1 MKIIL
6 LAGGPGS
13 GKSTQ
18 GLALTAINKNFI
30 HLSLGETVRQLL
42 KDPSHLISKQYA
54 TSISQGHLLPDEII
68 QQILAEELAKPNY
81 KDKVVLLDGYPRTL
95 SQYEALNKIWGKPA
109 GIIHLDINEEM
120 LAVRMQSRNS
130 SRADDNDDA
139 IKQRLKFYQ
148 ENTKPVLEKIKK
160 ELGKDSIT
168 IATNDS
174 IHATSIFIYSQLQR
188 IKEIHPL
195 LEKDQVSLQKPISTS
210 IKPIGLSSLFMQ
222 WWHTGL
228 EYSSIKAVQT
238 QYQTQ
243 NFSFSIFNKQV
254 FYLETPEEIKKV
266 LTGKSHLGN
275 VYRHFS
281 QAAQL
286 KYDFVATD
294 SGDSHSY
301 QNNNQIN
308 VWKLIH
314 NAFGQVLKGDRQC
327 IEHLTDKHL
336 NNTFFAKKVF
346 ELDTTFD
353 DFFCG
358 FWAEYLFGQAI
369 SLESYQ
375 QNRNQLLTVM
385 RQCFYNNYYKSLD
398 PIGLTTWVYS
408 YSVNNLLT
416 EAKKTIQTFIKN
428 SSADS
433 MVKRFE
439 DALLRINEQ
448 EKLGLTK
455 DKIAE
460 ILNDCVFD
468 LIFEPDF
475 LENVMYEALAFAI
488 KENADLHDPAVR
500 EKVYQQGMNKGYL
513 FPIRS
518 RILDEAVTLNNDSIL
533 PAGSAVF
540 LDLKTAGLYH
550 STGARRCVGQTF
562 TYHFKEHFFKQLES
576 VEFKVKEVTEPF
588 ERQSGNENVPISSER
603 LKVSWHLKRDE
614 AMRHMPH
621 HTYKGNKFFD
631 VLSLQEN
638 VGLNQKITKQLSLKI
653 QHFVEKNKICWQDL
667 VIVSPEVRGIPIA
680 AQVADRLMLPL
691 FVIRKK
697 GNNKMAE
704 EFVQLQSFDKGYRD
718 KDTVELPNEK
728 IKILAGKK
736 IIFID
741 DGLASG
747 GSANACVQLLEK
759 QLDKECQ
766 PAKVVMILAA
776 LQHDYVKTTPKLSE
790 HRTVKTLF
798 DCRSKK
804 DSSEVDKINQIVEMK
819 YA

>member
-18 GLALTAINKNFI
+18 GLALTTINKNFI
-30 HLSLGETVRQLL
+30 HLSLGETVRQFL
-42 KDPSHLISKQYA
+42 KDPEHPISKQYA
-54 TSISQGHLLPDEII
+54 TCISQGHLLPDEVI

-81 KDKVVLLDGYPRTL
+81 KNKVVLLDGYPRTL
-95 SQYEALNKIWGKPA
+95 TQYEDFNKNWGKPA
-109 GIIHLDINEEM
+109 GLIYLDMNEDI
-120 LAVRMQSRNS
+120 LKVRMQSRTS
-130 SRADDNDDA
+130 SRSDDNDDA

-148 ENTKPVLEKIKK
+148 EKTKPLLEKIKK
-160 ELGKDSIT
+160 ELGKDSVT
-168 IATNDS
+168 ISTNGSVHAIS
-174 IHATSIFIYSQLQR
+174 ISIYSQLQR

-195 LEKDQVSLQKPISTS
+195 LQKEQVPLQKPILTS
-210 IKPIGLSSLFMQ
+210 IKPIGLSSLFTQ
-222 WWHTGL
+222 WRRTGL
-228 EYSSIKAVQT
+228 EYSSIKAVQAE
-238 QYQTQ
+238 YQTQ
-243 NFSFSIFNKQV
+243 NFSFSILNKQI

-266 LTGKSHLGN
+266 LEGKSHLGD

-286 KYDFVATD
+286 KSDFVATD

-301 QNNNQIN
+301 RNNNQIN

-314 NAFGQVLKGDRQC
+314 NAFRQVLKGDRQR
-327 IEHLTDKHL
+327 IEYLTDKHL
-336 NNTFFAKKVF
+336 NNTFFAKKTF

-353 DFFCG
+353 KFFCG
-358 FWAEYLFGQAI
+358 FWSEYLFGQAI

-398 PIGLTTWVYS
+398 PIGLTTWLYS
-408 YSVNNLLT
+408 HSVNNLLA
-416 EAKKTIQTFIKN
+416 EAKETIQSFIKA

-439 DALLRINEQ
+439 EALLRINEQ

-455 DKIAE
+455 VKITE

-475 LENVMYEALAFAI
+475 LENVMYEALAFAV
-488 KENADLHDPAVR
+488 KENADLHDFAIR
-500 EKVYQQGMNKGYL
+500 EKVYQQGINRGYL

-518 RILDEAVTLNNDSIL
+518 RILEEAITLSNGSTL
-533 PAGSAVF
+533 PSGSAVF

-550 STGARRCVGQTF
+550 SAGARRCVGQTF
-562 TYHFKEHFFKQLES
+562 TYYFKEYFFNQLES
-576 VEFKVKEVTEPF
+576 VEFKVKEVTEPL
-588 ERQSGNENVPISSER
+588 ERKSGNENVPISPER
-603 LKVSWHLKRDE
+603 FKVSWHLKRDE
-614 AMRHMPH
+614 AMRHMAH
-621 HTYKGNKFFD
+621 HNYKGNKFFD
-631 VLSLQEN
+631 VLSLHQN
-638 VGLNQKITKQLSLKI
+638 AGLNQKMTKQLLLKI
-653 QHFVEKNKICWQDL
+653 QRFVEKNKLNWQDL
-667 VIVSPEVRGIPIA
+667 VIASPEVRGIPIA
-680 AQVADRLMLPL
+680 AQVADRLLLPL

-697 GNNKMAE
+697 GNNKMPE
-704 EFVQLQSFDKGYRD
+704 ELVQLQSFNKGYGD
-718 KDTVELPNEK
+718 KDTVELPTEK
-728 IKILAGKK
+728 IKALSGKK
-736 IIFID
+736 VIFID

-747 GSANACVQLLEK
+747 GSANACIQLLEK
-759 QLDKECQ
+759 QLDKERQ
-766 PAKVVMILAA
+766 PAKVIMILAA
-776 LQHDYVKTTPKLSE
+776 LQHDYVNTTPKLSE

-804 DSSEVDKINQIVEMK
+804 DMPEVDKIDQTAIMK
-819 YA
+819 CV

>member
-6 LAGGPGS
+6 LASGPGS

-30 HLSLGETVRQLL
+30 YLSLGETVRQFL
-42 KDPSHLISKQYA
+42 KDPEHPISKQY
-54 TSISQGHLLPDEII
+54 TNSISQGNLLPDEVI
-68 QQILAEELAKPNY
+68 QQILATELLKSDY
-81 KDKVVLLDGYPRTL
+81 KDKVILLDGYPRTFA
-95 SQYEALNKIWGKPA
+95 QYEDFNKTWGKPA
-109 GIIHLDINEEM
+109 GLIYLDINEEI
-120 LAVRMQSRNS
+120 LALRMQSRDS
-130 SRADDNDDA
+130 SRSDNNDNA

-148 ENTKPVLEKIKK
+148 ENTKPVLEKIKG

-168 IATNDS
+168 IATDGPV
-174 IHATSIFIYSQLQR
+174 HATSIAIYSQLQR
-188 IKEIHPL
+188 IKDIHPL
-195 LEKDQVSLQKPISTS
+195 LQKEQVTLQKPISTS
-210 IKPIGLSSLFMQ
+210 IKPVGLSSLFTQ

-228 EYSSIKAVQT
+228 EYSSIKAIQAE
-238 QYQTQ
+238 YQTQ
-243 NFSFSIFNKQV
+243 NFSFSILNKQV
-254 FYLETPEEIKKV
+254 FFLQTPEEIKKV
-266 LTGKSHLGN
+266 LAGKSHLGN

-301 QNNNQIN
+301 QNNDQIN

-314 NAFGQVLKGDRQC
+314 NAFGQVLKGDRQR
-327 IEHLTDKHL
+327 IEYLTDKHL
-336 NNTFFAKKVF
+336 NNTFFAKKTF

-353 DFFCG
+353 NFFSG
-358 FWAEYLFGQAI
+358 FWAEYLFGQAV

-375 QNRNQLLTVM
+375 RNRNQLLTIM
-385 RQCFYNNYYKSLD
+385 KQCFYNNYYKILD
-398 PIGLTTWVYS
+398 PIGLTTWIYS
-408 YSVNNLLT
+408 HSVNNLLT
-416 EAKKTIQTFIKN
+416 EGKKTIQTFIKN
-428 SSADS
+428 SSVDS

-439 DALLRINEQ
+439 EALLRINEQ

-455 DKIAE
+455 EKIAE

-475 LENVMYEALAFAI
+475 LENVMYEALAFAV
-488 KENADLHDPAVR
+488 KENADLHDPAIR

-518 RILDEAVTLNNDSIL
+518 RILEEAVTLNNGSIL

-562 TYHFKEHFFKQLES
+562 THYFKEHFFNQIES
-576 VEFKVKEVTEPF
+576 VEFKVKEVTDPQ
-588 ERQSGNENVPISSER
+588 ERQSGNENVPLSPER
-603 LKVSWHLKRDE
+603 LKVSWRLKRDE
-614 AMRHMPH
+614 AMRQMPH
-621 HTYKGNKFFD
+621 HTYKGNQFFD

-638 VGLNQKITKQLSLKI
+638 VGLNQKMTKQISLKVE
-653 QHFVEKNKICWQDL
+653 HFVEKNKISWQDL

-680 AQVADRLMLPL
+680 AQVADRLLLPL

-704 EFVQLQSFDKGYRD
+704 EFVQLQSFDKGYGD

-728 IKILAGKK
+728 IKALAGKK

-747 GSANACVQLLEK
+747 GSANACIQLLER

-776 LQHDYVKTTPKLSE
+776 LQHDYIKTTPKLSE

-804 DSSEVDKINQIVEMK
+804 DLRDMDKINQMAAMK
-819 YA
+819 CA